1 VSDRQASTEVED
13 FKQAVNMSAD
23 RLRSWLDTAE
33 SQEVG
38 QKDGSD
44 ESIGHKSGRRII
56 ELLNKSTYTD
66 DDISHM
72 QKVTSYIRRHS
83 AQRPSGDIE
92 NTHWRFS
99 LMNWGHDPLK
109 EPS

>member
-1 VSDRQASTEVED
+1 MSSQKAITEVEE

-23 RLRSWLDTAE
+23 QLKSWLDTEE

-44 ESIGHKSGRRII
+44 ESIGHKSGKRII
-56 ELLNKSTYTD
+56 ELLNKSTYGA

-72 QKVTSYIRRHS
+72 QKVISYIHRHL
-83 AQRPSGDIE
+83 AQRPSGDV
-92 NTHWRFS
+92 TDTRWRFS
-99 LMNWGHDPLK
+99 LMNWGHDPLRQN
-109 EPS
+109 S